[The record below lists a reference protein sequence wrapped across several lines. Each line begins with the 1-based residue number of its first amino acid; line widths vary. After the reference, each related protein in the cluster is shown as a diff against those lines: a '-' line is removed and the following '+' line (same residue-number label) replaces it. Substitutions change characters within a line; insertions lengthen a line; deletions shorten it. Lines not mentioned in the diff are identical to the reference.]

1 LATFL
6 ASVSVAFLSLEA
18 GFWHGIRGEAK
29 RVQISAMVE
38 PHTLELIDQER
49 GERSR
54 GQYLDWLVRRRR
66 RRQSVSYL
74 GGGTTA
80 TQSRYPPPLAVLTW
94 RVLPYM
100 QSQSDLA
107 PSIII
112 SVAKSPQGGVYL
124 RAFGRLI

>member
-1 LATFL
+1 MERKGEGILESLFELFDRFPVLATFL

-18 GFWHGIRGEAK
+18 GFRYGIRGEAK

-66 RRQSVSYL
+66 RRQSVS
-74 GGGTTA
+74 
-80 TQSRYPPPLAVLTW
+80 
-94 RVLPYM
+94 
-100 QSQSDLA
+100 
-107 PSIII
+107 
-112 SVAKSPQGGVYL
+112 
-124 RAFGRLI
+124 